1 MKRQFEIGFII
12 TPEISEEETEAVVQS
27 VMQLLEKAQ
36 ATVEKVDNWGRR
48 RLAYPIEK
56 QQEGIYVFLKV
67 EMEGSEI
74 GAIERRLKLNEK
86 VIRFLILRL
95 DDKLQKT
102 NKLVK
107 KWNRNDRLAAK
118 RRAEEQGSESEA
130 GGAVAETETEMRE
143 EENEE

>member
-12 TPEISEEETEAVVQS
+12 PPDITEEDAEAVVQG

-36 ATVEKVDNWGRR
+36 ANVEKVDNWGRK

-56 QQEGIYVFLKV
+56 HQEGVYVFIKA
-67 EMEGSEI
+67 EMEANEV

-107 KWNRNDRLAAK
+107 KWTRNDRLAAK
-118 RRAEEQGSESEA
+118 RHADEQESGGEGAASGEESDL
-130 GGAVAETETEMRE
+130 TE

>member
-1 MKRQFEIGFII
+1 MKRQFEIGFIVRPDI
-12 TPEISEEETEAVVQS
+12 TEEEAEAVVQG
-27 VMQLLEKAQ
+27 VLQLLEKAQ
-36 ATVEKVDNWGRR
+36 ATIEKVDNWGRR

-56 QQEGIYVFLKV
+56 HQEGLYIFIKV
-67 EMEGSEI
+67 ELESSEV

-107 KWNRNDRLAAK
+107 KWTRNDRLAAK
-118 RRAEEQGSESEA
+118 RHAEEQGGESEEGIANDEESGA
-130 GGAVAETETEMRE
+130 GE